1 MFDPHA
7 DPHGERTVRSQGAKS
22 AADLILLEKKGR
34 KALEYKDWKAPNQL
48 VRMRSPVQIR
58 IAAPHEALE
67 PQGFGAFCFFFQRF
81 ERRKKPDKNPDG
93 GKKRSRTG

>member
-48 VRMRSPVQIR
+48 VRSRSSSTDILWMR
-58 IAAPHEALE
+58 
-67 PQGFGAFCFFFQRF
+67 
-81 ERRKKPDKNPDG
+81 
-93 GKKRSRTG
+93 

>member
-58 IAAPHEALE
+58 IAAPQKPLFSCEKGGFALL
-67 PQGFGAFCFFFQRF
+67 F
-81 ERRKKPDKNPDG
+81 
-93 GKKRSRTG
+93 

>member
-34 KALEYKDWKAPNQL
+34 KALKIKGW
-48 VRMRSPVQIR
+48 S
-58 IAAPHEALE
+58 AA
-67 PQGFGAFCFFFQRF
+67 
-81 ERRKKPDKNPDG
+81 N
-93 GKKRSRTG
+93 

>member
-48 VRMRSPVQIR
+48 VRMRSPVQIWV
-58 IAAPHEALE
+58 AAPEAIKNRGLTVVRNYLSC
-67 PQGFGAFCFFFQRF
+67 GWGRGRCD
-81 ERRKKPDKNPDG
+81 RKG
-93 GKKRSRTG
+93 HAVFLRS

>member
-48 VRMRSPVQIR
+48 VRLSLIHISQDAGVPLSSGRSADQHPPAYLLSLIH
-58 IAAPHEALE
+58 I
-67 PQGFGAFCFFFQRF
+67 
-81 ERRKKPDKNPDG
+81 
-93 GKKRSRTG
+93 

>member
-34 KALEYKDWKAPNQL
+34 KALEYKDFPA
-48 VRMRSPVQIR
+48 MR
-58 IAAPHEALE
+58 
-67 PQGFGAFCFFFQRF
+67 
-81 ERRKKPDKNPDG
+81 
-93 GKKRSRTG
+93 